1 MKMRGRPVEVKK
13 IGSTGLIRFAR
24 PELKN
29 PLSGE
34 TLSALEEAFDAF
46 AADRSVG
53 RIVITGS
60 GDTFAAGANIR
71 EVSALD
77 ESSAAEFGRRG
88 RELMEKISRCEKP
101 VIAAID
107 GYCMGGALD
116 LAVACRFR
124 IATER
129 SKFAHPG
136 PKLGI
141 ITGWGGTQFLPRLIG
156 EKRALGMLLT
166 ARTVDAQEALRLGLI
181 DRLSDDPVE
190 TSLVFEAQYDG

>member
-1 MKMRGRPVEVKK
+1 MDNSG
-13 IGSTGLIRFAR
+13 GLIEIERKGKAGVIRFAR
-24 PELKN
+24 PERKN
-29 PLSGE
+29 PLSVE
-34 TLSALEEAFDAF
+34 TLEALREAVLELQGDA
-46 AADRSVG
+46 SLE

-71 EVSALD
+71 EVAELNPETARPFGKRGQD
-77 ESSAAEFGRRG
+77 LMLLIHRSS
-88 RELMEKISRCEKP
+88 KP

-116 LAVACRFR
+116 LATACRHR
-124 IATER
+124 IASPR
-129 SKFAHPG
+129 SVFAHPG

-166 ARTVDAQEALRLGLI
+166 GRLVSATEALDLGLVDALAEDPFELALR
-181 DRLSDDPVE
+181 
-190 TSLVFEAQYDG
+190 FEAQ